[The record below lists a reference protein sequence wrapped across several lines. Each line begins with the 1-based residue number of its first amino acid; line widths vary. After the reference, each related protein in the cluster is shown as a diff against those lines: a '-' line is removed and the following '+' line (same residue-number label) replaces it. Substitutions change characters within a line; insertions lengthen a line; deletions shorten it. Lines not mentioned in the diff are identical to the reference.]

1 MPLLNTGDLAT
12 LARLWEE
19 AQDVPVAQRAAW
31 AEGHADLQRELKDAL
46 KAMIADGEE
55 ENSGFLSSLPPI
67 AGLDSSE
74 MVAPL
79 ATGQILGIY
88 KLIRELGRGGMGSVW
103 LASRQDGLIN
113 RLVALKLPHAWMSGA
128 KLSLRFS
135 REREILAS
143 LTHRNIARLYDAG
156 VTNDGRPYLALEY
169 IEGRALLDYC
179 NDLSLGVKQRLEL
192 FLQVLAAVDYAHQH
206 RVVHRDLKPSNM
218 MVSYDGYVHLLDF
231 GIAKLL
237 EDGAGN
243 AHDTQLGIPALTPS
257 YASPEQIEGKDVG
270 TASDVYSLGVV
281 LYELLTGR
289 RPYRVDRPTRAAMEE
304 AILRAEIEPP
314 SVAARQCR
322 QPERWGTSA
331 KGLSASLRGDLDT
344 IVLTAL
350 QKSRSRRYIGV
361 APFSDDIRR
370 YLAGQTVLARRDGTW
385 YRFAKYVQRNRV
397 VTVSAVLVTMSLSIG
412 LAVAIDQAKEAT
424 QQARL
429 ALEGK
434 RTAEAAMSFMDGIF
448 RANATGKA
456 DQVAARNTTARE
468 LLDIGAKRIDS
479 SLADAPAVKLTLYR
493 TLGDMY
499 KQLAL
504 GDDVTR
510 IQRSRI
516 ALARSQP
523 DPGHRELI
531 DALLDFSE
539 STLGTADTNAEEEGR
554 RAVEEATNRLRANDS
569 QEKEDVLRLARAECL
584 LALAVSARDVSK
596 ALVHSANA
604 QELLKQYPSSEEY
617 VNSLHGMA
625 TFQLLLRNYQ
635 QVETTLGEKEF
646 VESPNPIHRI
656 LGNQLHCVAL
666 SHLGNPLGAESACR
680 KAFSGATRL
689 LGAGNLMT
697 EHSAY
702 FLGEFLV
709 MMGMFDEAESL
720 LVEEADVVIKV
731 GRLSPMR
738 DVASLY
744 TLLAKADADRG
755 RYDSAQ
761 AWLDKYAA
769 QVAAGNEPQ
778 QGLQKWLRPVQL
790 QLLIAR
796 ARYTEAQALLEASR
810 QLMMPG
816 HKEAQALRLGS
827 ALLAIRE
834 GNVDRAA
841 VILEALNHVEG
852 DKLSPLSPDVL
863 TQDILTAELRLAQ
876 DRPKDAKV
884 IASSVLKRIE
894 TSVRPTWFRSWMR
907 EAEILGGRAELA
919 TDRGEDALRHFQRAV
934 TLGEQF
940 LDRRSTLHGDAL
952 AWLGIAYAES
962 GRRAQ
967 AQALVNQANSIF
979 ANRKGDANTMRDR
992 LAALVRRR
1000 LVATGQ

>member
-1 MPLLNTGDLAT
+1 MPLLNTADLAT

-19 AQDVPVAQRAAW
+19 AQDIPVGQRAAW
-31 AEGHADLQRELKDAL
+31 MEEHADLQGELKDAL
-46 KAMIADGEE
+46 KAMIADGDED
-55 ENSGFLSSLPPI
+55 NSGFLSSLPPI
-67 AGLDSSE
+67 AGLDTSE
-74 MVAPL
+74 MAAPL
-79 ATGQILGIY
+79 APGQILGIY

-113 RLVALKLPHAWMSGA
+113 RLVALKLPHAWLSGA

-179 NDLSLGVKQRLEL
+179 NDLSLGVRPRLEL
-192 FLQVLAAVDYAHQH
+192 FLQVLSAIDYAHRH

-218 MVSYDGYVHLLDF
+218 MVSNDGHVHLLDF

-243 AHDTQLGIPALTPS
+243 VHDTQLGIPALTPS

-322 QPERWGTSA
+322 QPEWWGTSA
-331 KGLSASLRGDLDT
+331 KGLSARLRGDLDT

-361 APFSDDIRR
+361 APFSADIRR

-397 VTVSAVLVTMSLSIG
+397 VTVSAVLVTMSLCVG
-412 LAVAIDQAKEAT
+412 LAIAIDQAKEAT

-448 RANATGKA
+448 RANATSKP
-456 DQVAARNTTARE
+456 DPVAARNTTARE

-479 SLADAPAVKLTLYR
+479 SLADAPAAKLTLYR

-504 GDDVTR
+504 GDDVIR

-516 ALARSQP
+516 ELARSQP

-539 STLGTADTNAEEEGR
+539 STLGTADNVAQEGQ

-569 QEKEDVLRLARAECL
+569 QAKEDVLRLARAECL
-584 LALAVSARDVSK
+584 LAVSISARDVSK

-604 QELLKQYPSSEEY
+604 QALLKQYPFSEEY

-625 TFQLLLRNYQ
+625 IFELLLRNYR
-635 QVETTLGEKEF
+635 QVEETLGEKAF
-646 VESPNPIHRI
+646 VESPNPIHQI

-666 SHLGNPLGAESACR
+666 LHLGNPLGAEAACR
-680 KAFSGATRL
+680 KAFSDATRL
-689 LGAGNLMT
+689 LGAGNLIP

-720 LVEEADVVIKV
+720 LVEEADVVVKA
-731 GRLSPMR
+731 GRPSPMR

-778 QGLQKWLRPVQL
+778 QGMQKWLRPVQL
-790 QLLIAR
+790 QLLIGR
-796 ARYTEAQALLEASR
+796 GRYTEAQALLDASR

-834 GNVDRAA
+834 GNVDKAA
-841 VILEALNHVEG
+841 MILDALNHVEG

-876 DRPKDAKV
+876 DRPEDARV
-884 IASSVLKRIE
+884 IATSVRKRIDA
-894 TSVRPTWFRSWMR
+894 SARPTWFRSWMR
-907 EAEILGGRAELA
+907 HAEILGGRADLA
-919 TDRGEDALRHFQRAV
+919 TGHGDDALRHFQHAV

-952 AWLGIAYAES
+952 AWLGMAYAET
-962 GRRAQ
+962 GRRGH
-967 AQALVNQANSIF
+967 AQALVNQASSIF
-979 ANRKGDANTMRDR
+979 ANRKNDANTTQDR